1 MGRYGRFVD
10 MRTIDRRI
18 REKDAR
24 RQRQAGT
31 LFPAFLQPE
40 IVPFVEVEIVPV
52 SIDTSDRPD
61 TSRVVVDVVLVP
73 KDGGR

>member
-31 LFPAFLQPE
+31 LFPAFLRPE
-40 IVPFVEVEIVPV
+40 IVPFVEVEIVRAPE
-52 SIDTSDRPD
+52 SQPGA
-61 TSRVVVDVVLVP
+61 VVDVVLVP
-73 KDGGR
+73 KGGAQ